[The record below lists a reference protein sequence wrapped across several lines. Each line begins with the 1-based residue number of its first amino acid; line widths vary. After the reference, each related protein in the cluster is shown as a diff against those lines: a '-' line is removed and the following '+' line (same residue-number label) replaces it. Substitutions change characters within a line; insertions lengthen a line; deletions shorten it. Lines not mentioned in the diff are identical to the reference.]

1 MSEKALPTHF
11 RGSQQKCVN
20 LRVMFSIESG
30 VFVDV
35 LTLEDRG
42 LALTMT
48 SLRVGYAA
56 GGDGELSLRSDI
68 RNLAGFVRDPSAAV
82 SAVLLPLSCTVKY
95 DGKVGTVISS

>member
-1 MSEKALPTHF
+1 M
-11 RGSQQKCVN
+11 
-20 LRVMFSIESG
+20 
-30 VFVDV
+30 FVDV

-56 GGDGELSLRSDI
+56 GGDGELSLRGDI

-95 DGKVGTVISS
+95 DGKVGTVIIP